1 MKTNLALLAVLVF
14 LSASC
19 VMKTPADKDS
29 NLKMSEKNFSF
40 VQSYEVTQPT
50 NLKLSTSGGN
60 ISAYGYEGNQIEVS
74 FIVKKQGK
82 VLDIT
87 LEELKKLAEVE
98 IISDK
103 SNLEINIRKIYK
115 RNISVGFEVKTPV
128 KTAAFLNTSGGNIT
142 IENLTAN
149 QEMNTSGGN
158 LDIRKITGKIEART
172 SGGNISVD
180 HSTGDVNAS
189 TSGGNIEMNNLKGN
203 VRTSTSGGNIDLKN
217 IVGLVDASTSG
228 GSILLDS
235 ISGTIKAETSGGN
248 ISANIVKL
256 SGTLDLETSGG
267 SIDCTVP
274 KGLGLNLNL
283 SANNIDTPLS
293 NFTGSAKKDRIQ
305 GQMNGGGIPV
315 NLSTSGGSLNL
326 NYK

>member
-1 MKTNLALLAVLVF
+1 
-14 LSASC
+14 
-19 VMKTPADKDS
+19 
-29 NLKMSEKNFSF
+29 
-40 VQSYEVTQPT
+40 
-50 NLKLSTSGGN
+50 
-60 ISAYGYEGNQIEVS
+60 
-74 FIVKKQGK
+74 
-82 VLDIT
+82 
-87 LEELKKLAEVE
+87 
-98 IISDK
+98 
-103 SNLEINIRKIYK
+103 
-115 RNISVGFEVKTPV
+115 
-128 KTAAFLNTSGGNIT
+128 
-142 IENLTAN
+142 
-149 QEMNTSGGN
+149 
-158 LDIRKITGKIEART
+158 
-172 SGGNISVD
+172 
-180 HSTGDVNAS
+180 
-189 TSGGNIEMNNLKGN
+189 
-203 VRTSTSGGNIDLKN
+203 
-217 IVGLVDASTSG
+217 VDASTSG